1 LSYDDTVDPVPKRET
16 LLLYFATRKGR
27 LCQQSIT
34 RFAYVERD
42 QPEPSFLGRKTLYE
56 TIRYIFEKIYRIGG
70 PSSPFN

>member
-1 LSYDDTVDPVPKRET
+1 MT
-16 LLLYFATRKGR
+16 LLTQPTNQEDVFIVFATRNGR

-34 RFAYVERD
+34 RFAYVEQD